1 MSPHR
6 TGNPFRVL
14 VISHAYVTPFNR
26 AKMEA
31 ICATG
36 EVDLTLLIPSRWEGP
51 VPDSWP
57 GAPYR
62 LVKRSITFPGH
73 GGGYWF
79 SRGLGTILREF
90 RPEIVHVEEEPWSV
104 VAYQVAFWKK
114 RLPFHYLLFSWE
126 NLPKNFGGLRG
137 WMERRSL
144 GALDFALAGNEGA
157 VAELQRKG
165 FSPERVA
172 ILPQLGVDPER
183 FKPREGAPSSPWTI
197 GYAGRLVPEK
207 GIDVLLGAAS
217 KLEGEFRLKLL
228 GAGPLADDLKALAQ
242 RLGVEER
249 TEFLGAVPHG
259 EVAGFFQTLDV
270 LVLPSVTTRQWAEQ
284 FGHVI
289 IEAMACALPVVGSRS
304 GAIPEVVGETG
315 LLFPEGDAAALRDC
329 LIRLRDDQG
338 LSRDL
343 GERGRQRVLKR
354 YTWDQIARSTLD
366 VYRQLSDLDKRSLRT
381 PDPLR
386 SP

>member
-1 MSPHR
+1 
-6 TGNPFRVL
+6 
-14 VISHAYVTPFNR
+14 
-26 AKMEA
+26 MEA